1 MKRRVTSYT
10 LAFLLISK
18 REFQYFIVQLLLY
31 FIKKHLYQIKEVT
44 FLFLCSVQSVSCVRV
59 FETASRQASLSITYP
74 QSLRKLMSSESL
86 MPSNHLVLC
95 HHLLL
100 LPSTVPSI
108 RVFSMSQFFASGGQS
123 IEVSA
128 SFVLLFVH
136 ILQMRKISHKEV
148 E

>member
-1 MKRRVTSYT
+1 MKRQVISYT

-18 REFQYFIVQLLLY
+18 REFQYFIFQLLLY

-59 FETASRQASLSITYP
+59 FETASRKASLSITNP

-100 LPSTVPSI
+100 LPSTFPSI

-123 IEVSA
+123 IGASA
-128 SFVLLFVH
+128 SASVLPMN
-136 ILQMRKISHKEV
+136 IQD
-148 E
+148 